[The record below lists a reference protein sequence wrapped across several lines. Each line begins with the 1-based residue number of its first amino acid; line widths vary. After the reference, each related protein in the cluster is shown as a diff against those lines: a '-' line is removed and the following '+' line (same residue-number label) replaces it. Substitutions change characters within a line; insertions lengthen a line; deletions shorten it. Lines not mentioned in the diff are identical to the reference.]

1 MNRIALAGLAIQL
14 CAAPAFAQTTAPAP
28 STSMPPSSQTARPDT
43 NMAAQ
48 SSAGT
53 TVMPQSAQA
62 NSMAPAGG
70 APGANSF
77 TESQARG
84 RLAKEGYSQ
93 VSGLTKGNDGV
104 WRGTATKNG
113 NAVQVGVDYKG
124 NISMN

>member
-14 CAAPAFAQTTAPAP
+14 CAAPAFAQNTTPAPA
-28 STSMPPSSQTARPDT
+28 TSQTARPDT
-43 NMAAQ
+43 TMADQ
-48 SSAGT
+48 STAGT
-53 TVMPQSAQA
+53 TGMPQSPPASA
-62 NSMAPAGG
+62 MARPGG

-84 RLAKEGYSQ
+84 RLAKQGYSQ
-93 VSGLTKGNDGV
+93 VSGLSKGNDGV